1 MSASGPEPARRGA
14 VSGFV
19 SPTTMINDGNDF
31 KRRAPPRSALE
42 VPSWNL
48 DTLLQTAPPTRIYLK
63 SSHHG
68 VLAFANLDED
78 ITVGELKTLVYER
91 LMLSPNQ
98 TVVLITGTG
107 REALAG

>member
-14 VSGFV
+14 VTGFV

-78 ITVGELKTLVYER
+78 INRCWQLTVWILDGDVT
-91 LMLSPNQ
+91 
-98 TVVLITGTG
+98 ITGGSTQLLP
-107 REALAG
+107 RVIV